1 MSLSSCLFI
10 VTFLSTHSF
19 IVFFIVVFLSLLV
32 LLLFSFSGFVVS
44 SVQVYTVFVVH
55 FTLKVSCPVT
65 IKVVPW

>member
-44 SVQVYTVFVVH
+44 SVQVYTVLVVH

>member
-32 LLLFSFSGFVVS
+32 LLLFSFSGFVES

>member
-1 MSLSSCLFI
+1 MSLCSCLFI

>member
-1 MSLSSCLFI
+1 M
-10 VTFLSTHSF
+10 
-19 IVFFIVVFLSLLV
+19 
-32 LLLFSFSGFVVS
+32 LLLFSFSGFVES